1 MPSSHFILF
10 SVAGTP
16 VKLLVRHDNSGLGPG
31 WCLSR
36 IEMHNLKEKV
46 VYTFTPPKEGN
57 RRSVSFASN
66 TGGDG
71 EDAESGV
78 WLTKEK
84 GLSAELVVSKVQRN
98 AELVKYVQ
106 IVSMSFRHTGF

>member
-1 MPSSHFILF
+1 M
-10 SVAGTP
+10 
-16 VKLLVRHDNSGLGPG
+16 
-31 WCLSR
+31 SR

-66 TGGDG
+66 AGGDG
-71 EDAESGV
+71 EDAESECGV

-106 IVSMSFRHTGF
+106 IVSMSFKHTGF